1 MRTWCFAISAE
12 EDDDLC
18 YDTRILM
25 RDREAEADPQPALE
39 LCIRHGI
46 SGYDAQFVA
55 LATNQRISLVTEDQ
69 QLMRKFPALAL
80 SVANYCRPR
89 SDG

>member
-1 MRTWCFAISAE
+1 MY
-12 EDDDLC
+12 

-25 RDREAEADPQPALE
+25 RNRETEADPQQALE

-55 LATNQRISLVTEDQ
+55 LATSQCISLVTEDQ

-80 SVANYCRPR
+80 SMANYCRPH